1 MGNRLIT
8 IETKDEVLDEFVL
21 TEEGAEILI
30 NMLHEKGEKFGVL
43 AGADW
48 EE

>member
-1 MGNRLIT
+1 MGNRLVT
-8 IETKDEVLDEFVL
+8 IETKDEVLNEFVL

-30 NMLHEKGEKFGVL
+30 DMLYLKGDKFGVL
-43 AGADW
+43 AGAGW